1 MKGKRHVNGNYTLFD
16 QISTFLGV
24 FQKFILCENSETI
37 SLQNK
42 REEKLLKVIQ
52 R

>member
-1 MKGKRHVNGNYTLFD
+1 MKGKRYVNGNYTLFD
-16 QISTFLGV
+16 QIKHFPGC

-37 SLQNK
+37 SLQKK